1 MATVSERHVGGRP
14 AKEPCYWGRKVLAH
28 AARKR
33 LTYSDMATAL
43 GVSTSTFGQW
53 MSGHTRV
60 PAETVEALADLFGV
74 PTDDLRTTP
83 PPKARK
89 RPTRRTA

>member
-1 MATVSERHVGGRP
+1 MPPAGENRHLGGRP
-14 AKEPCYWGRKVLAH
+14 AREPSYWGQKVLSH

-33 LTYSDMATAL
+33 LTYTEVAHAL
-43 GVSTSTFGQW
+43 GVSTSTFGRW
-53 MSGHTRV
+53 MSGQARV

-83 PPKARK
+83 PPKAR
-89 RPTRRTA
+89 RRRAAS